1 MILNL
6 LFINKYFASSAF
18 TKKVLISWRV
28 KTFNLVDSYP
38 TEFRFKKDMTL
49 VNLFISIFSLTDKTA
64 FIIEYFDLR
73 VDGFTS

>member
-18 TKKVLISWRV
+18 IKKVFISWRV
-28 KTFNLVDSYP
+28 NSFDLVGSYP
-38 TEFRFKKDMTL
+38 TEFRFTKDMTL

-64 FIIEYFDLR
+64 FIIEYFDQK